1 MEEWVPVFSPPSYYQ
16 PSNGLLVLFVRF
28 KPSGGESVPRVRT
41 RSLFVPNEKAK
52 QYAAE
57 YMFGKSVFTEEQY
70 EYLLAMMDAMGMD
83 ESMRKEVR
91 AKFVMDIIEE
101 HFKRVI

>member
-1 MEEWVPVFSPPSYYQ
+1 
-16 PSNGLLVLFVRF
+16 
-28 KPSGGESVPRVRT
+28 
-41 RSLFVPNEKAK
+41 
-52 QYAAE
+52 
-57 YMFGKSVFTEEQY
+57 MFGKSVFTEEQY